1 MDYPSSRF
9 PAEPREL
16 GELAPPA
23 VVLTVVQDGKDLS
36 NDAPIL
42 ARVVRASLVRSLNT
56 LQPKLLIEVGQTI
69 DFSSVH
75 RRSEWDSAD
84 KADWG
89 DMIARL
95 LSPVLDPQIP
105 KGCPLC
111 VDPLAGLKQELNGGH
126 PVNTTRLTRDVPES
140 WDAENYDEDNLRH
153 GSLVKHENGKSMG
166 FTENIAVDKE
176 MAGSD

>member
-1 MDYPSSRF
+1 M
-9 PAEPREL
+9 
-16 GELAPPA
+16 
-23 VVLTVVQDGKDLS
+23 TVAQDGNDLS

-95 LSPVLDPQIP
+95 LSPVLDPKIP
-105 KGCPLC
+105 SGCPLF
-111 VDPLAGLKQELNGGH
+111 VDPLAGLKQQLSGGH
-126 PVNTTRLTRDVPES
+126 QVNTMRLTRDVPPGPVPES
-140 WDAENYDEDNLRH
+140 WGAANYDD
-153 GSLVKHENGKSMG
+153 GYPVKHENSKSMG
-166 FTENIAVDKE
+166 STESIAVNKD
-176 MAGSD
+176 MAGKN